1 ANPNRMAEGV
11 VIEAELDRGRG
22 PVATLLV
29 RRGTLRVGDVLVA
42 GTEWGKVRALVD
54 DRGRRVTEALP
65 AQPVEVLGLNG
76 TPGAGDDFVVV
87 ENEARARDIA
97 DFRTR
102 QREQKRQGKR
112 GPTLETMFDRLR
124 EDQAKVFPLVVKADV
139 QGTAEAIVGSVEKLS
154 TDEVM
159 AKVVHSATGGV
170 TESDVTLAKASNAP
184 ILAFNV
190 RANKQARDLAER
202 EGVEI
207 RYYSVIYNLIDDVKA
222 AMSGLLAPER
232 RENTLGLAEVLQV
245 FTAGKAGKA
254 AGCLVTEGVVRAGAR
269 ARLLRD
275 NVVIYEGELG
285 SLRRFKDEVKEV
297 RAGTECGMS
306 FVNYTDL
313 KAGDIIEVYE
323 VQEITRSL

>member
-1 ANPNRMAEGV
+1 
-11 VIEAELDRGRG
+11 
-22 PVATLLV
+22 
-29 RRGTLRVGDVLVA
+29 
-42 GTEWGKVRALVD
+42 
-54 DRGRRVTEALP
+54 
-65 AQPVEVLGLNG
+65 
-76 TPGAGDDFVVV
+76 
-87 ENEARARDIA
+87 
-97 DFRTR
+97 
-102 QREQKRQGKR
+102 
-112 GPTLETMFDRLR
+112 
-124 EDQAKVFPLVVKADV
+124 
-139 QGTAEAIVGSVEKLS
+139 
-154 TDEVM
+154 
-159 AKVVHSATGGV
+159 
-170 TESDVTLAKASNAP
+170 
-184 ILAFNV
+184 
-190 RANKQARDLAER
+190 
-202 EGVEI
+202 
-207 RYYSVIYNLIDDVKA
+207 LIDDVKA